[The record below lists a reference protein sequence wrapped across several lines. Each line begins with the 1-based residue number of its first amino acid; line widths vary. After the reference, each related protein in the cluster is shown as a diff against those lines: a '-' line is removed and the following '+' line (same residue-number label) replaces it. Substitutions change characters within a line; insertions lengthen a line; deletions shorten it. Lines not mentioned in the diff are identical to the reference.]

1 MDFAVLK
8 TFGREGLSHIRER
21 FVVIEADDV
30 KVEQEA
36 SQAKSSLDD
45 MRLTL
50 LVLYKAIV

>member
-8 TFGREGLSHIRER
+8 TFGREALSHIRER
-21 FVVIEADDV
+21 FVVIEADDE
-30 KVEQEA
+30 KVEQET

-50 LVLYKAIV
+50 LVLYRAIV